1 MKNKKIDYYGTKYNY
16 IHLKFGNAFKMWNF
30 TEDFIKKYP
39 GFHAE
44 YLRYAT
50 GEYSR
55 FKNAYS
61 VIKYIIDYKI
71 PVNLYFNFTDEPAT
85 PKKALKWWFD
95 NNTIKEDLK

>member
-1 MKNKKIDYYGTKYNY
+1 MKKTKIDYYGTEDNY

-30 TEDFIKKYP
+30 TGDFILEYPEFHTEYTKY
-39 GFHAE
+39 AM
-44 YLRYAT
+44 

-71 PVNLYFNFTDEPAT
+71 PVHLYFNFTDTPAT
-85 PKKALKWWFD
+85 PKQALKWWFD
-95 NNTIKEDLK
+95 NHTINDLK